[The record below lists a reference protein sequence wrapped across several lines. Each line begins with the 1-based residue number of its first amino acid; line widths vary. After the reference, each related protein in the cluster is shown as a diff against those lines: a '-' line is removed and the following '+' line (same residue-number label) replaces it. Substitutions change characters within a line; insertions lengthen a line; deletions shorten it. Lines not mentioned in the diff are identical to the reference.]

1 MVSRREL
8 IIGTATA
15 TAAVSLSAGAFA
27 APSPDKKK
35 VSSTEARKVID
46 EVLSAVAWGGLTAYW
61 TEPSDGLANGFSKV
75 PSFNLINL
83 SDYALTVASPWMI
96 TFSAVRAD
104 GTAARPNGPLLAS
117 TSWGKTSR
125 VNRNDA
131 VDEQAARTWTWT
143 AKGLNGKGYVPAARR
158 RGGDNIADMAFSTGT
173 TWGGIKIRAT
183 LSQAPVLYPSLQ
195 EIEAVKGVSLAG
207 ESAYY
212 ANAIKAQPKSY
223 FHLYDHHA
231 QAGKAVW
238 RNNGDS
244 FNLPG
249 GTLRWSE
256 GESFWSTEVGNFC
269 SEMRPIGVVR
279 GQNADG
285 IF

>member
-46 EVLSAVAWGGLTAYW
+46 EVLSAVAWDGLTAYW

-143 AKGLNGKGYVPAARR
+143 AKGLNG
-158 RGGDNIADMAFSTGT
+158 
-173 TWGGIKIRAT
+173 
-183 LSQAPVLYPSLQ
+183 
-195 EIEAVKGVSLAG
+195 
-207 ESAYY
+207 
-212 ANAIKAQPKSY
+212 
-223 FHLYDHHA
+223 
-231 QAGKAVW
+231 
-238 RNNGDS
+238 
-244 FNLPG
+244 
-249 GTLRWSE
+249 
-256 GESFWSTEVGNFC
+256 
-269 SEMRPIGVVR
+269 
-279 GQNADG
+279 
-285 IF
+285 